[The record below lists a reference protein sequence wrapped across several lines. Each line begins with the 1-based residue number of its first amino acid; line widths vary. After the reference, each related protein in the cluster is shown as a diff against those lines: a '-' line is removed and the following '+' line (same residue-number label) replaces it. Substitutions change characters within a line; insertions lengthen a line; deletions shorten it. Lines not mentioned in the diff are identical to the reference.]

1 MLKSKTNILIAFM
14 NQNKA
19 TELILALD
27 CEDKSKALEL
37 LNSLDGDLKWVKIGL
52 QMFTAY
58 GKDFVKE
65 IKSKGYNIFLDLK
78 LHDIPN
84 TVAKAIDSLQDL
96 SIDLLTIHASGGPE
110 MCHYAAQARN
120 DTNPGLKLL
129 AVTVLTS
136 MNQSQLKQLN
146 IQKSVQKQVVDLAQL
161 STQSGVDGVVSSPL
175 ELELLRANLDPS
187 SLIVTPGI
195 RPLNSDQNEQ
205 KRVMT
210 PREASEK
217 GADFIVV
224 GRPILKS
231 PNPKKTV
238 QEIINSIS

>member
-1 MLKSKTNILIAFM
+1 M
-14 NQNKA
+14 
-19 TELILALD
+19 
-27 CEDKSKALEL
+27 
-37 LNSLDGDLKWVKIGL
+37 
-52 QMFTAY
+52 
-58 GKDFVKE
+58 
-65 IKSKGYNIFLDLK
+65 
-78 LHDIPN
+78 P
-84 TVAKAIDSLQDL
+84 
-96 SIDLLTIHASGGPE
+96 
-110 MCHYAAQARN
+110 QARN

-146 IQKSVQKQVVDLAQL
+146 IQQSVQKQVINLAQL

-210 PREASEK
+210 PKEASEK

-224 GRPILKS
+224 GRPILNS